1 MTDIAKIVADRH
13 QMLADF
19 AANRAEIAKRPVD
32 NANYMLIWK
41 FEGSSLFVG
50 RRPKALDV
58 GATGFGWA
66 ITFRDF
72 DSAARYVRRTNIRN
86 GKGDQPLPIKVTDAR
101 EIALADVD
109 GVINTL
115 KAMEA

>member
-1 MTDIAKIVADRH
+1 MTDISKIVAERQ

-19 AANRAEIAKRPVD
+19 EANKAEIASRRID
-32 NANYMLIWK
+32 NTNYMLIWK
-41 FEGSSLFVG
+41 FDGSSLFVG
-50 RRPKALDV
+50 RRPKAIDV

-72 DSAARYVRRTNIRN
+72 DSAARYVRQTNIRN

-109 GVINTL
+109 GVIATL